1 MLEEN
6 GAYTAYIVVRF
17 VEIVCI
23 AAFIFG
29 LLWEG
34 TEVLNLST
42 PEFLMLYGGTGA
54 AVSEATARLLS
65 RKIKKKVGRETKL
78 G

>member
-1 MLEEN
+1 LEEN
-6 GAYTAYIVVRF
+6 STYIAYIVVRF
-17 VEIVCI
+17 VEVLCI

-34 TEVLNLST
+34 TEILNLST

-65 RKIKKKVGRETKL
+65 RKVKKKVKGETKL